1 MISQDVGDPAQ
12 TFKDGLESL
21 LAFWIEAGVDVSLS
35 QTPVD
40 RLAEGAQK
48 LKPAPRP
55 ASQAP
60 ARLSAPAPLNLKGGT
75 ETGLGAA
82 IAEAGRLAK
91 AAQDLAGLE
100 AAIAGFEGCPLRRQ
114 GAKSTVFSR
123 GNPAA
128 PVMIIGEGPGAEED
142 QQGRP
147 FVGRAGKLL
156 DRMLA
161 AAALTDRV
169 FITNTVFWRPP
180 GNRNPTPQE
189 QATCAPFLHRA
200 IELVGPR
207 LLLLSGGV
215 SAKSLLKREEGIMSL
230 HGRWFEWASED
241 GGLTIPALPTLHP
254 AFLLRQPAAK
264 AQAWRDLL
272 TLLSRLDHHVKK
284 PLT

>member
-1 MISQDVGDPAQ
+1 
-12 TFKDGLESL
+12 
-21 LAFWIEAGVDVSLS
+21 
-35 QTPVD
+35 
-40 RLAEGAQK
+40 
-48 LKPAPRP
+48 
-55 ASQAP
+55 
-60 ARLSAPAPLNLKGGT
+60 
-75 ETGLGAA
+75 
-82 IAEAGRLAK
+82 
-91 AAQDLAGLE
+91 
-100 AAIAGFEGCPLRRQ
+100 
-114 GAKSTVFSR
+114 
-123 GNPAA
+123 
-128 PVMIIGEGPGAEED
+128 MIIGEGPGAEED